1 MIPFSFA
8 RVPTLHFGPGKI
20 RLLPEL
26 ILQRSEPHVLLVT
39 GGRSLQANGHLDR
52 ILELFT
58 ASGIRVEQVI
68 CSGEP
73 STQWV
78 DDHCNTY
85 RDRDI
90 GTVVAIGGGSVI
102 DGGKALSAML
112 LHQNS
117 IFDHLEGVGKG
128 LPHSGIK
135 LPFIAVPTTSGT
147 GSEVTK
153 NAVISQVGAA
163 GYKKSLRHENLVPDV
178 VLVDGELL
186 VSCPPDITAAC
197 GLDAFTQLV
206 EPYLSP
212 TATPLT
218 DAIAWSG
225 LEAFKTNFLAACGP
239 GATDP
244 QVREGMAYAAL
255 MSGIALANAGLGIVH
270 GLASPLGGYFP
281 IPHGVACGTLVAQS
295 LKVNWQ
301 ALKERAPESPAIAK
315 MIRLGRLLSN
325 IDGNTNNGNA
335 NNGNPDDWHGQICGE
350 LIDQWTD
357 QLQIPRL
364 GKYGLQTT
372 HLDKVLDGTRN
383 RNNPVALNRDEI
395 RSMLLARL

>member
-8 RVPTLHFGPGKI
+8 KIPALHFGPGKI
-20 RLLPEL
+20 CLLPEL
-26 ILQRSEPHVLLVT
+26 ISQQGNRRVLLVT
-39 GGRSLQANGHLDR
+39 GGRSLQASGHLER
-52 ILELFT
+52 ILDLLT
-58 ASGIRVEQVI
+58 QADVHVDHIV
-68 CSGEP
+68 CAGEP

-78 DDHCNTY
+78 DENCDTY
-85 RDRDI
+85 RNAHIDA
-90 GTVVAIGGGSVI
+90 VVAIGGGSVI

-112 LHQNS
+112 PHQNS

-128 LPHSGIK
+128 LPHSGVK

-153 NAVISQVGAA
+153 NAVISKVGDA
-163 GYKKSLRHENLVPDV
+163 GYKKSLRHDNLVPDV

-186 VSCPPDITAAC
+186 VSCPADVTAAC

-225 LEAFKTNFLAACGP
+225 LEAFNAHFLDACDAGAA
-239 GATDP
+239 DP
-244 QVREGMAYAAL
+244 KVREGMAYAAL

-295 LKVNWQ
+295 LKVNWRT
-301 ALKERAPESPAIAK
+301 LNERAPDSPAIPK
-315 MIRLGRLLSN
+315 MVRLGRLLSGT
-325 IDGNTNNGNA
+325 DGNT
-335 NNGNPDDWHGQICGE
+335 DDWYGQICGE
-350 LIDQWTD
+350 LLDQWIDQ
-357 QLQIPRL
+357 LAIPRL
-364 GKYGLQTT
+364 GHYGIQTA

-383 RNNPVALNRDEI
+383 RNNPIPLEREEI
-395 RSMLLARL
+395 CSMLQARL

>member
-1 MIPFSFA
+1 MLPFSFA
-8 RVPTLHFGPGKI
+8 KIPTLHFGPGKI
-20 RLLPEL
+20 RLLPQL
-26 ILQRSEPHVLLVT
+26 IGQQDKHHVLLVT
-39 GGRSLQANGHLDR
+39 GARSLQASGHLAR
-52 ILELFT
+52 ILNLLTKAE
-58 ASGIRVEQVI
+58 ICVEHIV
-68 CSGEP
+68 CAEEP

-78 DDHCNTY
+78 DDSCNTY
-85 RDRDI
+85 RDCGI
-90 GTVVAIGGGSVI
+90 EAVVAIGGGSVV

-112 LHQNS
+112 PHQNS
-117 IFDHLEGVGKG
+117 IFDHLEGVRKG
-128 LPHSGIK
+128 LPHSGVK

-153 NAVISQVGAA
+153 NAVISEVGEA
-163 GYKKSLRHENLVPDV
+163 GYKKSLRHDNLVPDI

-186 VSCPPDITAAC
+186 VSCPSNITAAC

-225 LEAFKTNFLAACGP
+225 LEAFKANFLAACDP
-239 GATDP
+239 GASDP

-270 GLASPLGGYFP
+270 GLASPLGGYFQ

-295 LKVNWQ
+295 LKANWL
-301 ALKERAPESPAIAK
+301 ALKERAPDSIAIAK
-315 MIRLGRLLSN
+315 MIRLGQLLSGN
-325 IDGNTNNGNA
+325 DGNTN
-335 NNGNPDDWHGQICGE
+335 DRYGQICGE
-350 LIDQWTD
+350 IIDQWTD
-357 QLQIPRL
+357 QLAIPPL
-364 GKYGLQTT
+364 SNYGLQVA

-383 RNNPVALNRDEI
+383 RNNPVDLSREEI

>member
-1 MIPFSFA
+1 MFPFSFT
-8 RVPTLHFGPGKI
+8 RIPPLHFGPGKI

-26 ILQRSEPHVLLVT
+26 VLQRDSHYVLLVT
-39 GGRSLQANGHLDR
+39 GAQSLQANGQLDQ
-52 ILELFT
+52 ILDLLT
-58 ASGIRVEQVI
+58 QAGICVDHVV

-78 DDHCNTY
+78 DDNCNAY
-85 RDRDI
+85 RNRGID
-90 GTVVAIGGGSVI
+90 TVVAIGGGSVI

-112 LHQNS
+112 PHQNS
-117 IFDHLEGVGKG
+117 IFEHLEGVGKG
-128 LPHSGIK
+128 LPHSGVK

-153 NAVISQVGAA
+153 NAVISEVGEA
-163 GYKKSLRHENLVPDV
+163 GYKKSLRHDNLIPDT

-186 VSCPPDITAAC
+186 VSCPPAVTAAC

-225 LEAFKTNFLAACGP
+225 LEAFKINFLAACGP
-239 GATDP
+239 GASDP

-281 IPHGVACGTLVAQS
+281 IPHGVACGTLVAQA

-301 ALKERAPESPAIAK
+301 VLKERAPDSPAIAK
-315 MIRLGRLLSN
+315 IVRLGRLLSGM
-325 IDGNTNNGNA
+325 DGNT
-335 NNGNPDDWHGQICGE
+335 DDWYGEVCGE
-350 LIDQWTD
+350 LIDQWTH
-357 QLQIPRL
+357 QLAIPRL
-364 GKYGLQTT
+364 GHYGLQAN
-372 HLDKVLDGTRN
+372 HLDKVLDKTRN
-383 RNNPVALNRDEI
+383 RNNPISLRREEI
-395 RSMLLARL
+395 YSILQARL